1 MAGVPEVVTVSVG
14 VGVALTVAVKTLVA
28 AASDGS
34 ARVAVEVA
42 VPVFVMWTGTV
53 STPSDPGVFVAEV
66 AVQES
71 LVADVSSPHVH
82 FPPVVG
88 VPENFSWPAGR
99 VTVRVGLLWVGP
111 PERVGVT
118 VRV

>member
-1 MAGVPEVVTVSVG
+1 VAGVPEVVTVR
-14 VGVALTVAVKTLVA
+14 VGVAVTFTVALKVLVA

-53 STPSDPGVFVAEV
+53 SPPSDPGVFVAEV
-66 AVQES
+66 AVQVS
-71 LVADVSSPHVH
+71 LVADVVSAHVH

-88 VPENFSWPAGR
+88 VPVNFSWPAGR

-111 PERVGVT
+111 PARVGVT

>member
-1 MAGVPEVVTVSVG
+1 
-14 VGVALTVAVKTLVA
+14 VAV
-28 AASDGS
+28 
-34 ARVAVEVA
+34 
-42 VPVFVMWTGTV
+42 
-53 STPSDPGVFVAEV
+53 V

-71 LVADVSSPHVH
+71 LVVELVTAHVH

-111 PERVGVT
+111 PDRVGVT

>member
-1 MAGVPEVVTVSVG
+1 VAGVPEVVTVRVG
-14 VGVALTVAVKTLVA
+14 VDVTFTVAVKMLVV

-42 VPVFVMWTGTV
+42 VPVVVIWTGTV
-53 STPSDPGVFVAEV
+53 TVPSDPGVFVAEF

-71 LVADVSSPHVH
+71 LVVDVVSVHVH

-88 VPENFSWPAGR
+88 APENFSWPAGR

-111 PERVGVT
+111 PDRVGVT

>member
-1 MAGVPEVVTVSVG
+1 MAGVPEVVTVRVG
-14 VGVALTVAVKTLVA
+14 AAVAFTVALNVLVVAE
-28 AASDGS
+28 SDGS
-34 ARVAVEVA
+34 TRAAVEVA

-53 STPSDPGVFVAEV
+53 TTPSAPTVFVAEV
-66 AVQES
+66 AEQES
-71 LVADVSSPHVH
+71 LVVDVSSLHVH

-88 VPENFSWPAGR
+88 VPVNFSWPAGR

-111 PERVGVT
+111 PDRVGVT